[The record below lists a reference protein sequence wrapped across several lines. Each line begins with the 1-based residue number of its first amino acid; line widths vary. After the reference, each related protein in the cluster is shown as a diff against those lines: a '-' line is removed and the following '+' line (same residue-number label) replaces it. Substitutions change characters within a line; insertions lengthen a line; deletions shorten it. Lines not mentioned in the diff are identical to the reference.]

1 MISNGIN
8 LARSSQIETLFSEAQ
23 MHTFEI
29 CLYISTYRATNTAA
43 GAEILVPMCHS
54 SEDAMD
60 AVDANIQCL
69 SVLITNAV
77 GHLRSL

>member
-43 GAEILVPMCHS
+43 GAEILVNHPIWTELIQHS
-54 SEDAMD
+54 GCDSNE
-60 AVDANIQCL
+60 
-69 SVLITNAV
+69 
-77 GHLRSL
+77 GKKR